1 MAADASIF
9 AHLLLDDQEFNRWV
23 RRGADEH
30 AIMAVTDPQGV
41 IVFANDR
48 FCEISGY
55 SREELVGQNHRM
67 IKSGQHPPSFFAE
80 LWRTIGS
87 GKIWRGMICNRTKGG
102 ELYWVESTI
111 LPLLGS
117 DGRPRAYMALR
128 TDVTRLKRAEESSER
143 LAREIAAQAAELRQA
158 QGQLQAF
165 FDHATVGVSWREIG
179 PDGKPG
185 VNHVNDRFCELMGLT
200 REESRDIDNV
210 RRATHPDDW
219 AVQERLTAEA
229 YAGLRDN
236 FSLEKRYL
244 HRDGRTVWGHLTV
257 VVLRNP
263 DGRATHHFAM
273 LQDITARHAA
283 EEDLRAALDRREELE
298 KIVNRSPSV
307 VVLWRAEEGWPVEF
321 VSQSISQFGYTPEE
335 FLSRKRNF
343 IGITH
348 PEDRERVLAEVS
360 AHASARHAEYNQ
372 EYRVVCA
379 DGSTRW
385 VDDHT
390 VVRRD
395 AEGRVTHHEGL
406 LTDVTARRDA
416 EERARAVR
424 ERDLLLAGEIQQ
436 HLRPRVF
443 PDITEVEIEALAAS
457 SMLIGGDYY
466 DVVPVDARRWGFV
479 VADVSGKGAG
489 AALMM
494 AACRA
499 TLRLCAAGAVSPAS
513 VLRRVNRALQ
523 PDLRPGMYITLFYGI
538 LDLDTDVLRYCR
550 AGHEPALLLRRG
562 ASTHELL
569 SAGGLALGLD
579 EGSIFDSMLEEGE
592 VRLGPGD
599 LLALYTD
606 GITEACTP
614 AGEEFGRDR
623 LINALQR
630 HEDRP
635 LPDVARTVDRY
646 VRNFDPLGL
655 RTDDRTLM
663 LVRPR

>member
-1 MAADASIF
+1 MAADASLS
-9 AHLLLDDQEFNRWV
+9 AHFSLDDRELHQWI

-30 AIMAVTDPQGV
+30 AILAVTDAQGV
-41 IVFANDR
+41 IVFANDL
-48 FCEISGY
+48 FCRISGY
-55 SREELVGQNHRM
+55 SRDELVGQTHRL
-67 IKSGQHPPSFFAE
+67 IKSEVHPPGFFAE
-80 LWRTIGS
+80 MWRTIG
-87 GKIWRGMICNRTKGG
+87 RGQVWKGTICNRAKSGD
-102 ELYWVESTI
+102 LYWVESTI
-111 LPLLGS
+111 VPLLGA
-117 DGRPRAYMALR
+117 DGKPRAYMALR
-128 TDVTRLKRAEESSER
+128 TDVTRLKRAEESSEQ
-143 LAREIAAQAAELRQA
+143 LARDLAAQAAELRQA

-210 RRATHPDDW
+210 RRATHPEDW
-219 AVQERLTAEA
+219 AVQEKLTAEA
-229 YAGLRDN
+229 YAGQRDN

-244 HRDGRTVWGHLTV
+244 HRDGRVIWGHLTV
-257 VVLRNP
+257 VVLRDP
-263 DGRATHHFAM
+263 SGRATHHFAM

-283 EEDLRAALDRREELE
+283 EADLRAALARREELE
-298 KIVNRSPSV
+298 KIINRSPSV

-321 VSQSISQFGYTPEE
+321 VSQSISQFGYNPEE
-335 FLSRKRNF
+335 FLARKRNF
-343 IGITH
+343 VGITH
-348 PEDRERVLAEVS
+348 PDDRERVLAEVA
-360 AHASARHAEYNQ
+360 AHASAKHSEYNQ

-379 DGSTRW
+379 DGSVRW

-390 VVRRD
+390 VVRRNH
-395 AEGRVTHHEGL
+395 EGNVTHHEGL
-406 LTDVTARRDA
+406 LTDVTARREA
-416 EERARAVR
+416 EERTRAVR

-466 DVVPVDARRWGFV
+466 DVVPVDARKWGFV

-499 TLRLCAAGAVSPAS
+499 TLRLCAAGAISPAN

-562 ASTHELL
+562 ASRPELL

-592 VRLGPGD
+592 VRLAPGD
-599 LLALYTD
+599 MLALYTD

-614 AGEEFGRDR
+614 AGEEFGRER
-623 LINALQR
+623 LIAALQR

-635 LPDVARTVDRY
+635 LPEVARTVDRY

-655 RTDDRTLM
+655 RTDDRTLL